1 MQRLIELTNDYMCFC
16 NTTAL
21 RKKKVDLREMNDI
34 LLQEDRCVGVVTKR
48 EVKQIFT
55 DIYKSQLQIVIKMSP
70 DEKKLDDKKQ
80 KQL

>member
-1 MQRLIELTNDYMCFC
+1 
-16 NTTAL
+16 
-21 RKKKVDLREMNDI
+21 MNDI